1 MGTPEERVTS
11 LIELMQQQQAAQ
23 LQQHTE
29 LMNSMINHQAAQT
42 AAQNAATAAAA
53 APAQGMGPRQ
63 DGGGKLVAKYFQCT
77 QFTGKPELWSDFAF
91 RFKRAARSQ
100 NNEVYKMLTS
110 AEVAED
116 TYDLE
121 NKDDHDNPELSGT
134 MYDILCQHVDGEGF
148 LVLKAMSGARNG
160 FEAWNK
166 LFCKYNPTTF
176 ARGLQLL
183 TKVVIQGG

>member
-1 MGTPEERVTS
+1 MGTPEERVTG

-29 LMNSMINHQAAQT
+29 LMTSMINHQAAQT

-53 APAQGMGPRQ
+53 PAQGMGPRQ
-63 DGGGKLVAKYFQCT
+63 DGGGKLAAKYFQCT
-77 QFTGKPELWSDFAF
+77 QFTGKPERWSDFEF
-91 RFKRAARSQ
+91 RFKRAAKSQ

-134 MYDILCQHVDGEGF
+134 EF
-148 LVLKAMSGARNG
+148 
-160 FEAWNK
+160 
-166 LFCKYNPTTF
+166 
-176 ARGLQLL
+176 
-183 TKVVIQGG
+183 

>member
-1 MGTPEERVTS
+1 M
-11 LIELMQQQQAAQ
+11 
-23 LQQHTE
+23 QQHTE

-42 AAQNAATAAAA
+42 AAQNAATAAATA
-53 APAQGMGPRQ
+53 PAQAPAQGMGPRQ
-63 DGGGKLVAKYFQCT
+63 DGGGKLVAKYFQCS
-77 QFTGKPELWSDFAF
+77 QFIGKPEHWSDFAF

-148 LVLKAMSGARNG
+148 LVLKAMSGACKG

>member
-1 MGTPEERVTS
+1 MGTPEERLTN
-11 LIELMQQQQAAQ
+11 LIELMQQNAAAQQAQQAAQ
-23 LQQHTE
+23 QAQHTE
-29 LMNSMINHQAAQT
+29 IMNSLINHQAAQT
-42 AAQNAATAAAA
+42 AHAQNAAAAPAQ

-63 DGGGKLVAKYFQCT
+63 DGGGKLVAKYFQCS
-77 QFTGKPELWSDFAF
+77 QFTGKPEHWSDFEF
-91 RFKRAARSQ
+91 RFKRAAKSQ

-148 LVLKAMSGARNG
+148 SVLKAMSSACRG
-160 FEAWNK
+160 FEA
-166 LFCKYNPTTF
+166 
-176 ARGLQLL
+176 
-183 TKVVIQGG
+183 